1 MIAAA
6 VVAAAAIHLAGPSP
20 QEQLAAVERVAP
32 FHLLVLPSGVDL
44 VRAAIGRDASGGAVV
59 HLAYSS
65 VGTEI
70 DIEERLPLNTDTP
83 SPADDHVEAFS
94 LDGFPAVYRETG
106 PAYHPS
112 SSLAWYR
119 PDLTVEL
126 TSRGREDAPM
136 LVDIA
141 LELR

>member
-6 VVAAAAIHLAGPSP
+6 VVAAAAIHLSGPSP
-20 QEQLAAVERVAP
+20 EAQLSAVERVAP
-32 FHLLVLPSGVDL
+32 FHVLVLPPDIDL
-44 VRAAIGRDASGGAVV
+44 LRADLGRDLNGAVV

-70 DIEERLPLNTDTP
+70 DVDERLPQP
-83 SPADDHVEAFS
+83 SDAPGAVDDHSEAFS
-94 LDGFPAVYRETG
+94 LDGFPAIYRETG
-106 PAYHPS
+106 PAYHPA
-112 SSLAWYR
+112 SSLTWYR
-119 PDLTVEL
+119 GDLTIEL
-126 TSRGREDAPM
+126 SSRDGADAPM